1 MIYKYKLTLYNK
13 TLKPY
18 YYYNNNDDDDGTCY

>member
-18 YYYNNNDDDDGTCY
+18 YYNNNDDDDGTCY

>member
-18 YYYNNNDDDDGTCY
+18 YYNKNDDDGTCY

>member
-13 TLKPY
+13 IPKPN
-18 YYYNNNDDDDGTCY
+18 YYNNNDDDRTCY

>member
-18 YYYNNNDDDDGTCY
+18 YYNNNDDYDGTCY